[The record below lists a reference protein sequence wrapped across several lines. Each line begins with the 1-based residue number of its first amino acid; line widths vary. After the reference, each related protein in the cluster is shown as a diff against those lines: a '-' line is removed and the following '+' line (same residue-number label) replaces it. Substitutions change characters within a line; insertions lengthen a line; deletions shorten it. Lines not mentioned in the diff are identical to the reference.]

1 MVRTGVMHG
10 EVQNCWAV
18 AKEIQSQND
27 KNRLPVESVAE
38 K

>member
-1 MVRTGVMHG
+1 MHG